1 MNEGSFFLSLITTVV
16 VTVSSIAAWL
26 IKKQISDVSLALQNL
41 RTDFGNLKDNL
52 FSLVK
57 DHERRIATI
66 EGIIRR
72 NYINGN

>member
-1 MNEGSFFLSLITTVV
+1 MNEGAFFLSLITTVV

-26 IKKQISDVSLALQNL
+26 IKKQIADVSLALQTL

-52 FSLVK
+52 FALVK